1 MMYPRLLYPN
11 VRQENCRKGR
21 ARMNCRDAEKLVVPY
36 IKDELTM
43 DELDEFLEHVEY
55 CDNCM
60 EELEIHYMVD
70 VGLRKLDEDDTVYDI
85 VGDLQRKLESS
96 AFRIQRFFTFQV
108 TKYAVGTLM
117 SMALLVA
124 ILLQLRIWHQTGFLF
139 F

>member
-1 MMYPRLLYPN
+1 MDC
-11 VRQENCRKGR
+11 RQ
-21 ARMNCRDAEKLVVPY
+21 AEKLVVPY
-36 IKDELTM
+36 IKDELHM
-43 DELDEFLEHVEY
+43 DELDDFLEHVEC

-70 VGLRKLDEDDTVYDI
+70 VGLRKLDEDDAVYDI

-108 TKYAVGTLM
+108 TKYAIGTLM
-117 SMALLVA
+117 SMAVLVM

>member
-1 MMYPRLLYPN
+1 MD
-11 VRQENCRKGR
+11 
-21 ARMNCRDAEKLVVPY
+21 CRDAEKLVVPY
-36 IKDELTM
+36 IKDELNM
-43 DELDEFLEHVEY
+43 EELDDFLEHVEY

-117 SMALLVA
+117 SMAILVS
-124 ILLQLRIWHQTGFLF
+124 ILLQLRIWHQMGFLF

>member
-1 MMYPRLLYPN
+1 
-11 VRQENCRKGR
+11 
-21 ARMNCRDAEKLVVPY
+21 MNCREAERLVVPY
-36 IKDELTM
+36 IKDELNM
-43 DELDEFLEHVEY
+43 DELDDFLEHVEY

-108 TKYAVGTLM
+108 TKYVVGTLM
-117 SMALLVA
+117 SMAILVSV
-124 ILLQLRIWHQTGFLF
+124 LLQIRVWHQMGFLF

>member
-1 MMYPRLLYPN
+1 
-11 VRQENCRKGR
+11 
-21 ARMNCRDAEKLVVPY
+21 MNCREAEKMVVPY
-36 IKDELTM
+36 IKDKLTI
-43 DELDEFLEHVEY
+43 DELDDFLEHVED
-55 CDNCM
+55 CGNCM

-96 AFRIQRFFTFQV
+96 AFRIQRSFTLQV
-108 TKYAVGTLM
+108 TKYAIGTLT
-117 SMALLVA
+117 SMALLVS

>member
-1 MMYPRLLYPN
+1 MT
-11 VRQENCRKGR
+11 CRE
-21 ARMNCRDAEKLVVPY
+21 AEKLVVPY
-36 IKDELTM
+36 IHDELTI
-43 DELDEFLEHVEY
+43 DQLDDFLDHVEY

-85 VGDLQRKLESS
+85 VGDLRRKLDESVGHLH
-96 AFRIQRFFTFQV
+96 RFFTFQV

-117 SMALLVA
+117 SMALIVT
-124 ILLQLRIWHQTGFLF
+124 ILLQIRIWHQSGFLF

>member
-1 MMYPRLLYPN
+1 M
-11 VRQENCRKGR
+11 E
-21 ARMNCRDAEKLVVPY
+21 AEKLVIPY
-36 IKDELTM
+36 INDELSPTEQE
-43 DELDEFLEHVEY
+43 DFIEPIETCEK
-55 CDNCM
+55 CR

-70 VGLRKLDEDDTVYDI
+70 VGLRKLDEDDAVYDI

-117 SMALLVA
+117 SMAVLVM
-124 ILLQLRIWHQTGFLF
+124 ILLQIRIWHQTGFLF

>member
-1 MMYPRLLYPN
+1 MDC
-11 VRQENCRKGR
+11 RQ
-21 ARMNCRDAEKLVVPY
+21 AEKLVVPY
-36 IKDELTM
+36 IKDELNM
-43 DELDEFLEHVEY
+43 DELDDFLEHVDY

-117 SMALLVA
+117 SMAVLVM

>member
-1 MMYPRLLYPN
+1 MDC
-11 VRQENCRKGR
+11 RQ
-21 ARMNCRDAEKLVVPY
+21 AEKLVVPY
-36 IKDELTM
+36 IKDELNM
-43 DELDEFLEHVEY
+43 DELDDFLEHVEY

-117 SMALLVA
+117 SMAVLVM

>member
-1 MMYPRLLYPN
+1 MT
-11 VRQENCRKGR
+11 CRE
-21 ARMNCRDAEKLVVPY
+21 AEKMVVPY
-36 IKDELTM
+36 INDELTI

-70 VGLRKLDEDDTVYDI
+70 VGLRKLDEEDTVYDI
-85 VGDLQRKLESS
+85 VGELQRKLEGS
-96 AFRIQRFFTFQV
+96 AMRLQRFFSFQV

-117 SMALLVA
+117 SMALIVS
-124 ILLQLRIWHQTGFLF
+124 ILLQIRIWHQAGFLF

>member
-1 MMYPRLLYPN
+1 
-11 VRQENCRKGR
+11 
-21 ARMNCRDAEKLVVPY
+21 MNCREVEKLVVPY

-43 DELDEFLEHVEY
+43 DELDEFLEHVEN
-55 CDNCM
+55 CDSCM

-96 AFRIQRFFTFQV
+96 MFRIQRFFTFQI
-108 TKYAVGTLM
+108 TRYAVGTLT
-117 SMALLVA
+117 SMALLVS

>member
-1 MMYPRLLYPN
+1 MD
-11 VRQENCRKGR
+11 
-21 ARMNCRDAEKLVVPY
+21 CRDAEKLVVPY
-36 IKDELTM
+36 IKDELNM
-43 DELDEFLEHVEY
+43 EELDDFLEHVEH

-117 SMALLVA
+117 SMAILVS
-124 ILLQLRIWHQTGFLF
+124 ILLQLRIWHQMGFLF

>member
-1 MMYPRLLYPN
+1 MK
-11 VRQENCRKGR
+11 CRE
-21 ARMNCRDAEKLVVPY
+21 AEKLVVPY

-70 VGLRKLDEDDTVYDI
+70 VGLRKLDEEDTVYDI

-96 AFRIQRFFTFQV
+96 AVRLHRFFRFQV
-108 TKYAVGTLM
+108 TKYVVGTLM
-117 SMALLVA
+117 SMALLVSV
-124 ILLQLRIWHQTGFLF
+124 LLQLRIWYQTGFLF